1 LAPVGE
7 GSIGL
12 ISLPAHAVCAGNL
25 RRNRTFTGV
34 TRAFYSLKEAAAMIG
49 VHPDTVRKW
58 LKKKQKN
65 RPPARKIGPQ
75 RIGFP
80 RAKFHQWLEGT
91 Q

>member
-1 LAPVGE
+1 MLYVRGTQGE
-7 GSIGL
+7 LG
-12 ISLPAHAVCAGNL
+12 HF
-25 RRNRTFTGV
+25 RV
-34 TRAFYSLKEAAAMIG
+34 TKAFYSLKEAAHMIG

-80 RAKFHQWLEGT
+80 KAKFHEWLEGT